1 MMNAAPIQ
9 ASPAALSARHP
20 ARLTRGVAPP
30 PRAPRRASRCR
41 ASASEAEAPEGAD
54 TKMVVAVTGATGFV
68 GKALVE
74 KLLADGHEV
83 RVLTRNAI
91 SARLAMPSATLAG
104 AKFYAW
110 DTMSGAIEWYDAVK
124 GCTGVVNL
132 AGAPIAN
139 PWNESYKK
147 TLVKSRLQATKR
159 VSDAINA
166 LPESERP
173 SLVSS
178 SAVGFYGISK
188 KREFTETSGPGR
200 DFLADLCKRWEA
212 AARETNTAV
221 TTVRTGVVLEKGGGA
236 LAKILPVFQL
246 YGGGPLGKGDQW
258 VSWIHRD
265 DLVNLLVAA
274 LENPEKYR
282 GVVNGTAPTPT
293 TMNGLC
299 ASVAEATNRPNWLP
313 VPGFALKLLLGE
325 GATVVLD
332 GQRVLPDRARAAG
345 FEFAYETVEEAMADI
360 VA

>member
-1 MMNAAPIQ
+1 
-9 ASPAALSARHP
+9 
-20 ARLTRGVAPP
+20 
-30 PRAPRRASRCR
+30 
-41 ASASEAEAPEGAD
+41 
-54 TKMVVAVTGATGFV
+54 MVVAVTGATGFV

-83 RVLTRNAI
+83 RVLTRSAI

-104 AKFYAW
+104 AGSYAW
-110 DTMSGAIEWYDAVK
+110 DTMSGAIEWYDAIK
-124 GCTGVVNL
+124 GCTGVVDL
-132 AGAPIAN
+132 AGAPISN

-166 LPESERP
+166 LPERAPLARRLLRRGLLRHQQEARSR
-173 SLVSS
+173 
-178 SAVGFYGISK
+178 ASK
-188 KREFTETSGPGR
+188 PGR
-200 DFLADLCKRWEA
+200 DFLARLCEQWERRR
-212 AARETNTAV
+212 ARQNTAV

-265 DLVNLLVAA
+265 DLVNLPRRRAGEPGKV
-274 LENPEKYR
+274 R
-282 GVVNGTAPTPT
+282 GVVNGTAPNPT

-345 FEFAYETVEEAMADI
+345 FEFACETVESDGGHRRVSGDARAGEYSSRRRDMFACGTVGTKRQKHVYAYRR
-360 VA
+360 AARRRHPA

>member
-1 MMNAAPIQ
+1 
-9 ASPAALSARHP
+9 
-20 ARLTRGVAPP
+20 
-30 PRAPRRASRCR
+30 
-41 ASASEAEAPEGAD
+41 
-54 TKMVVAVTGATGFV
+54 MVVAVTGATGFV

-83 RVLTRNAI
+83 RVLTRNAL

-110 DTMSGAIEWYDAVK
+110 DTMSGAIEWYDAIK
-124 GCTGVVNL
+124 GWHRGGESRP
-132 AGAPIAN
+132 GAPISN

-166 LPESERP
+166 LAESERP

-188 KREFTETSGPGR
+188 KRAFTETSKPGR
-200 DFLADLCKRWEA
+200 DFLARLCERWEA

-221 TTVRTGVVLEKGGGA
+221 TTVRTASCWRRRRRAREDPTRVPAVRRRTAREGR
-236 LAKILPVFQL
+236 
-246 YGGGPLGKGDQW
+246 QW

-274 LENPEKYR
+274 LEKPGKVRRRRQRHGAESDDDERFVRLRR
-282 GVVNGTAPTPT
+282 GGDEQAQ
-293 TMNGLC
+293 L
-299 ASVAEATNRPNWLP
+299 AARARLRAEAPS
-313 VPGFALKLLLGE
+313 G
-325 GATVVLD
+325 
-332 GQRVLPDRARAAG
+332 
-345 FEFAYETVEEAMADI
+345 
-360 VA
+360 